1 MDQIQEFKTQAAKEA
16 VTFLKSGMI
25 VGLGTGSTATI
36 AIKIISQLLQAEAL
50 DDILGIPSSVKTAR
64 LAQEL
69 GIPLT
74 SLEEHPEIDVTID
87 GADEVDPE
95 LNLIKGGGG
104 ALLKE
109 KILAQASKEVIIV
122 VDESKL
128 SPKLGTKWALPVEVL
143 PFAWKTEAFFL
154 ESLGAAAAIRKLSD
168 ETLYRTD
175 QGNLII
181 DANFGEIQQPDAL
194 AQKLQERAGIIEH
207 GLFIGLASMVISSG
221 KSGIQKLTK

>member
-109 KILAQASKEVIIV
+109 KILAQASKQVIIV

-143 PFAWKTEAFFL
+143 PFAWKTEAYFL

>member
-109 KILAQASKEVIIV
+109 KILAQASKQVIIV

-154 ESLGAAAAIRKLSD
+154 ESLGAVAAIRKLSD
-168 ETLYRTD
+168 ETLYKTD

>member
-1 MDQIQEFKTQAAKEA
+1 MDQIQEFKKQAAKEA

-143 PFAWKTEAFFL
+143 PFAWKTEAYFL
-154 ESLGAAAAIRKLSD
+154 ESLGAAAAIRKLTD
-168 ETLYRTD
+168 ETLYKTD

>member
-1 MDQIQEFKTQAAKEA
+1 MNQVQEFKTEAAKEA
-16 VTFLKSGMI
+16 VTHLKSGMI
-25 VGLGTGSTATI
+25 IGLGTGSTATI
-36 AIKIISQLLQAEAL
+36 AIKIISQVLQAEAL
-50 DDILGIPSSVKTAR
+50 DDIYGIPSSVKTAR

-74 SLEEHPEIDVTID
+74 NLEEHPEIDITID

-122 VDESKL
+122 VDDSKL
-128 SPKLGTKWALPVEVL
+128 SPKLGTKWAVPVEVL
-143 PFAWKTEAFFL
+143 PFAWKTESFFL
-154 ESLGAAAAIRKLSD
+154 ESLGATAALRKLSD
-168 ETLYRTD
+168 DTLYKTD

-181 DANFGEIQQPDAL
+181 DANFGEIHKPIAL

-207 GLFIGLASMVISSG
+207 GLFIGLASMVISAG
-221 KSGIQKLTK
+221 DKGIQKLTR

>member
-143 PFAWKTEAFFL
+143 PFAWKTEA
-154 ESLGAAAAIRKLSD
+154 GRQPVAR
-168 ETLYRTD
+168 

>member
-143 PFAWKTEAFFL
+143 PFAWKTEAYFL

-168 ETLYRTD
+168 ETLYKTD

>member
-128 SPKLGTKWALPVEVL
+128 SPKLGTKWPLPVEVL

>member
-109 KILAQASKEVIIV
+109 KILAQASKQVIIV

-143 PFAWKTEAFFL
+143 PFAWKTEAYFL

-168 ETLYRTD
+168 ETLYKTD

>member
-1 MDQIQEFKTQAAKEA
+1 MDQIQEFKKQAAKEA

-109 KILAQASKEVIIV
+109 KILAQASKQVIIV

-143 PFAWKTEAFFL
+143 PFAWKTEAYFL

-168 ETLYRTD
+168 ETLYKTD

>member
-143 PFAWKTEAFFL
+143 PFAWKTEAYFL

>member
-109 KILAQASKEVIIV
+109 KILAQASKQVIIV

-143 PFAWKTEAFFL
+143 PFAWKTEAYFL
-154 ESLGAAAAIRKLSD
+154 ESLGAAAAIRKLTD
-168 ETLYRTD
+168 ETLYKTD

>member
-168 ETLYRTD
+168 ETLYKTD